1 MPFQNFMTE
10 SGFKVLAMARLG
22 SCEYS
27 ICLYLLNCAVS
38 NMHELITTEKEFA
51 SLIDSEESVL
61 REAMQNLIDRNIVHV
76 KVHDSGQPKGRQS
89 LRIGLQYNIHLWQL
103 KIDKVA
109 TSHDAVLFPFKRES
123 NVRYLHDR
131 DQSDITPTIRH
142 PLPTFKRILEAF
154 MEGRDEISEQEIL
167 NAERD
172 AKILIDTHPVDQVL
186 IVVRHFGTRIPTL
199 SLLASA
205 WHHYQ
210 TLFEEETEKV
220 DILEARHKH
229 IELDHR
235 LRDSVELL
243 LKQKDELNLAEEEIS
258 LLEMLFAHRHP
269 RRQLF
274 WAYQSR
280 GRYPSLS
287 DFFNHS
293 SFLMLPITSSGTI
306 FKKKPHQD

>member
-1 MPFQNFMTE
+1 MPFQTFMTE

-51 SLIDSEESVL
+51 SLIGAEEEVL
-61 REAMQNLIDRNIVHV
+61 HEAMQNLIDRNIVHV

-103 KIDKVA
+103 NFDKDV

-131 DQSDITPTIRH
+131 DQSDITPTIKH
-142 PLPTFKRILEAF
+142 PLPTWKRILEAF
-154 MEGRDEISEQEIL
+154 MEGRDDVNDQEVQ

-172 AKILIDTHPVDQVL
+172 AKILVDTHPVDQVL

-243 LKQKDELNLAEEEIS
+243 LQQKQEMKLTDEEVS
-258 LLEMLFAHRHP
+258 VLEMLFNHRHP

-280 GRYPSLS
+280 GRYPHLT
-287 DFFNHS
+287 DFFAQN
-293 SFLMLPITSSGTI
+293 SFLMLPVTSSGTI

>member
-1 MPFQNFMTE
+1 MPFQTFMTE

-51 SLIDSEESVL
+51 SLVGAEEEVL
-61 REAMQNLIDRNIVHV
+61 HEAMQNLIDRNIVHV

-103 KIDKVA
+103 NFDKDV

-123 NVRYLHDR
+123 NVHYLHDR
-131 DQSDITPTIRH
+131 DQSDITPTIKH
-142 PLPTFKRILEAF
+142 PLPTWKRILEAF
-154 MEGRDEISEQEIL
+154 LEGRDDVNEQEVQ

-172 AKILIDTHPVDQVL
+172 AKILVDTHPVDQVL

-243 LKQKDELNLAEEEIS
+243 LQQKQELKLTDEEVGV
-258 LLEMLFAHRHP
+258 LEMLFNHRHP

-280 GRYPSLS
+280 GRYPHLS
-287 DFFNHS
+287 EFFTQN
-293 SFLMLPITSSGTI
+293 SFLMLPVTSSGTI

>member
-38 NMHELITTEKEFA
+38 SMHELITTEKEFA
-51 SLIDSEESVL
+51 SLIGAEEDVL
-61 REAMQNLIDRNIVHV
+61 QDAMQNLIDRNIVHV
-76 KVHDSGQPKGRQS
+76 KVHDTGQPKGRQS

-131 DQSDITPTIRH
+131 DQSDITPTIKH
-142 PLPTFKRILEAF
+142 PLPTWKRILEAYL
-154 MEGRDEISEQEIL
+154 EGRDDVSDPEIQ

-172 AKILIDTHPVDQVL
+172 ARILVDTHPVDQVL

-235 LRDSVELL
+235 LRDAVEILL
-243 LKQKDELNLAEEEIS
+243 QQKEDVKLTEEEVSI
-258 LLEMLFAHRHP
+258 LEMLFNHRHP

-280 GRYPSLS
+280 GRYPNLS
-287 DFFNHS
+287 DFFNQN
-293 SFLMLPITSSGTI
+293 SFLMLPVTSSGTI